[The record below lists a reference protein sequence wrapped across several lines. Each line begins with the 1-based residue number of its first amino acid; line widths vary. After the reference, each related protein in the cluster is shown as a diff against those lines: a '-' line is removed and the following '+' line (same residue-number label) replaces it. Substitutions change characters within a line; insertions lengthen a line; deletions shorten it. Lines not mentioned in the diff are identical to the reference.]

1 MTLRER
7 RFIQCDVFSP
17 IPARG
22 NGLAVVVD
30 GDGLDD
36 TEMQAFAAWT
46 NLAETT
52 FLLPPDAARADYRV
66 RIFSTRTEM
75 PFAGH
80 PTLGS
85 CAAWLHAGG
94 VPREPGTVR
103 QQCNIGIVEIDVTA
117 PAKPAFI
124 APPTAMRPLAD
135 DGLQRLADALELAPD
150 AIVASAELDNGP
162 VFQVLQLA
170 DAAAVLAVDS
180 ARVRYPAFSRIGLLG
195 AHAAAAEC
203 DYESRLLAP
212 MNGMSEDP
220 ITGSLNSALAHW
232 LQSRGLLE
240 RSLVIA
246 QGTQIGR
253 HGRVMVTPRP
263 DGEIAIG
270 GQTHVLIDGTVL
282 L

>member
-1 MTLRER
+1 MLER

-17 IPARG
+17 TPTRG

-36 TEMQAFAAWT
+36 AEMQAFAAWT
-46 NLAETT
+46 NLVETT
-52 FLLPPDAARADYRV
+52 FLLPPDDASADYRV

-75 PFAGH
+75 RFAGH

-94 VPREPGTVR
+94 NPREPGIVR
-103 QQCNIGIVEIDVTA
+103 QQCNIGLVEIDISDSA
-117 PAKPAFI
+117 RPAFT
-124 APPTAMRPLAD
+124 APPTAIRPAD
-135 DGLQRLADALELAPD
+135 DEVVQRLAEVLDLAPESV
-150 AIVASAELDNGP
+150 VAAAELDNGP
-162 VFQVLQLA
+162 VFQVLELA
-170 DAAAVLAVDS
+170 DAAAVLAADS
-180 ARVRYPAFSRIGLLG
+180 ARVLYPAFSRIGLFG
-195 AHAAAAEC
+195 RHTAGGEC

-232 LQSRGLLE
+232 LQARDLLE
-240 RSLVIA
+240 RPLVIA

-253 HGRVMVTPRP
+253 HGRVYVEPKP
-263 DGEIAIG
+263 DGNIAIG
-270 GQTHVLIDGTVL
+270 GQTHILIDGTVFL
-282 L
+282 